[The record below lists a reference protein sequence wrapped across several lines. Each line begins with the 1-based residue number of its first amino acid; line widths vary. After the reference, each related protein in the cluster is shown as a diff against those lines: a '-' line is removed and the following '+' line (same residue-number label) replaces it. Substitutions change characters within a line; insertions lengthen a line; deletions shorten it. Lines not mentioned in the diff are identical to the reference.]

1 MYTNSDFLISIS
13 VQFDAVE
20 LSLKYQ
26 RLATSGCQDK
36 GIRVLG
42 KNSVPAIHDVAG

>member
-1 MYTNSDFLISIS
+1 MYTNSEFLISIS
-13 VQFDAVE
+13 FPSDAVE

-36 GIRVLG
+36 GIR
-42 KNSVPAIHDVAG
+42 KFEF